1 METSAVPSIA
11 RLAAATAEDAAVT
24 ALVNVYEQWIPKE
37 KILTMNIWSSELSKL
52 VANAMLG
59 T

>member
-1 METSAVPSIA
+1 ME
-11 RLAAATAEDAAVT
+11 
-24 ALVNVYEQWIPKE
+24 ALVNVYEHWIPKE

-59 T
+59 EWIQYIV